1 MNILTY
7 TWEKGVNAKELHEAI
22 GGSEGGF
29 VTAILIESNGEGDP
43 MQHGLA
49 SDSAIVRLGRNLE
62 EYMNNISEWI
72 PLNVFEQLL
81 ISEDDVNYRMLLENG
96 RPNKSLFM
104 EDKEYE
110 GGVEEIQICISNCD
124 FPSVKGNKIKRFCIP
139 KEIKRKFE
147 IAREQSSVT
156 STIEKWIG
164 KKPDEPKQEAVAE
177 QIAKS
182 APKVEVT
189 ITPDNS
195 TYERTVAVIRDKM
208 EYEKEITTESKFM
221 DDIGCDSLD
230 CVELVMALEDEF
242 EIEIFDD
249 EVINKEN
256 MTVGNAVE
264 IIDRKIREKTSSK

>member
-62 EYMNNISEWI
+62 EYMEHIGTWI

-81 ISEDDVNYRMLLENG
+81 ISEDEVDYKMLLEDDK
-96 RPNKSLFM
+96 PNETLFM

-139 KEIKRKFE
+139 KEMKKLFASTAKKCDAIE
-147 IAREQSSVT
+147 TTEEPETVT
-156 STIEKWIG
+156 TPE
-164 KKPDEPKQEAVAE
+164 
-177 QIAKS
+177 
-182 APKVEVT
+182 VEVT
-189 ITPDNS
+189 ATPDKS
-195 TYERTVAVIRDKM
+195 TFDRVVAVVREKV
-208 EYEKEITTESKFM
+208 EYKKEITAESKFM

-249 EVINKEN
+249 EVMNKEN